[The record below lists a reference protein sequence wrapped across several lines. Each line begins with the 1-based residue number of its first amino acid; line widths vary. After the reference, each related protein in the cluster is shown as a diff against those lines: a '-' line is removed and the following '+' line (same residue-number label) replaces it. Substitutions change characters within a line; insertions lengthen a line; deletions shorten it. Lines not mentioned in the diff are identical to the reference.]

1 MPPSHAPPSPIAP
14 SSTGSAQ
21 HDAVPNAAARPPAAS
36 SRAPFSRR
44 LMGFAD
50 ALAWDRGTLLYT
62 TRTGSRYRV
71 YAREDVQR
79 LIFIRRA
86 RELGFTLVE
95 IRDLLRLA
103 AAVPDACAEVRDV
116 AAGHLGDV
124 RAKIAD
130 LEKMERLLAKAVRQ
144 CERGER
150 PGCPMIDALSS
161 GTIALSS
168 GSRRLHADRT
178 SGRPRSQRRRRRAAR
193 R

>member
-44 LMGFAD
+44 LIAFAD
-50 ALAWDRGTLLYT
+50 ALASDMGTLLFT
-62 TRTGSRYRV
+62 TRTASRYRV

-103 AAVPDACAEVRDV
+103 AAVPRACAAGLDL
-116 AAGHLGDV
+116 AAGHLGDG
-124 RAKIAD
+124 RAKVAR
-130 LEKMERLLAKAVRQ
+130 LGNMERMLTKAVRQ
-144 CERGER
+144 CE
-150 PGCPMIDALSS
+150 P
-161 GTIALSS
+161 
-168 GSRRLHADRT
+168 
-178 SGRPRSQRRRRRAAR
+178 
-193 R
+193 

>member
-44 LMGFAD
+44 WIACAD
-50 ALAWDRGTLLYT
+50 AFASDRGPLLFT
-62 TRTGSRYRV
+62 TRTASRYRV

-103 AAVPDACAEVRDV
+103 AAVPDACPGGRDV
-116 AAGHLGDV
+116 APGHLGDR
-124 RAKIAD
+124 RAKLPHLSNMD
-130 LEKMERLLAKAVRQ
+130 RLS
-144 CERGER
+144 
-150 PGCPMIDALSS
+150 PNP
-161 GTIALSS
+161 
-168 GSRRLHADRT
+168 
-178 SGRPRSQRRRRRAAR
+178 
-193 R
+193 